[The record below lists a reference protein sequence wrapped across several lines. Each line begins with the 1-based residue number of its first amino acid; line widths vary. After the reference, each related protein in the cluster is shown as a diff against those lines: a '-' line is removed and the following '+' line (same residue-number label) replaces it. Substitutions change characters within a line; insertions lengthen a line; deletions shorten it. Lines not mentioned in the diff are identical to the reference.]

1 MKILYLLL
9 ALLLQV
15 ESIIIFQLLGEAPLK
30 MVEDNGVTL
39 SLIGI
44 SLCGD
49 EVPNVARSLR

>member
-1 MKILYLLL
+1 
-9 ALLLQV
+9 
-15 ESIIIFQLLGEAPLK
+15 